1 MFTCIFQQGEKIIQE
16 FLSKVKQVPFT
27 EMSEET
33 LNTKRRDEPE
43 GTDSNFEPHPVSSKA
58 N

>member
-1 MFTCIFQQGEKIIQE
+1 MDLDASIDD
-16 FLSKVKQVPFT
+16 VT

-43 GTDSNFEPHPVSSKA
+43 GTDSNFEPYPVSSKA